1 VNVGNRPDT
10 ARQHPVPL
18 GATAAVIGWVALR
31 RLARRSGV
39 TDEVCFGSLP
49 GDDVIPHPMIE
60 WTRGT
65 TIGAP
70 PDKVWPW
77 LVQMGYGR
85 GGWYTSERFDRI
97 VWRVENPSSETILP
111 EWQQLAAGDIVP
123 DGPDYAAYFRVVDV
137 RHEEAI
143 VYYSIRHPYR
153 GRPIDPTDPDAVEER
168 ERELVEGGEYIEFSW
183 VFVLSPVG
191 ATQTRLHI
199 RTRANL
205 FPPRAR
211 LLETPLGLVDLFHVA
226 TIFRGIERR
235 VVAAASADR

>member
-1 VNVGNRPDT
+1 MNVGTRGNATR
-10 ARQHPVPL
+10 RCRVSL
-18 GATAAVIGWVALR
+18 GASVAVTGWVALR

-39 TDEVCFGSLP
+39 SDAEYFGPLP

-65 TIGAP
+65 TVGASP
-70 PDKVWPW
+70 ELVWPW

-97 VWRVENPSSETILP
+97 VWRIDNPSSETILP
-111 EWQQLAAGDIVP
+111 EWQDLAVGDIVP

-137 RHEEAI
+137 RREEAI
-143 VYYSIRHPYR
+143 VYQSIRHPYR
-153 GRPIDPTDPDAVEER
+153 GRPVDPTDSTAIEAR

-183 VFVLSPVG
+183 AFVLKPVSDDR
-191 ATQTRLHI
+191 TRLLI

-205 FPPRAR
+205 APARAR
-211 LLETPLGLVDLFHVA
+211 LLETPLGLVDLFHVS

-235 VVAAASADR
+235 VATSN

>member
-1 VNVGNRPDT
+1 MNVVNRGKATR
-10 ARQHPVPL
+10 RCRVPL
-18 GATAAVIGWVALR
+18 GAPVAVTGWVALR

-39 TDEVCFGSLP
+39 TDAEYFGPLP

-65 TIGAP
+65 TVGASP
-70 PDKVWPW
+70 ELVWPW

-97 VWRVENPSSETILP
+97 VWRVDNPSSETILP
-111 EWQQLAAGDIVP
+111 EWQDLSVGDIVP

-137 RHEEAI
+137 QREEAI
-143 VYYSIRHPYR
+143 VYQSIRHPYR
-153 GRPIDPTDPDAVEER
+153 GRPVDPTDRTAVEAR
-168 ERELVEGGEYIEFSW
+168 ERELLEGGEYIEFSW
-183 VFVLSPVG
+183 TFVLRPVDD
-191 ATQTRLHI
+191 TRTRLLI

-205 FPPRAR
+205 SPPRAR
-211 LLETPLGLVDLFHVA
+211 LLETPLGLVDLFHVT

-235 VVAAASADR
+235 AATSNQR